1 MYKFAS
7 KSSNV
12 FAPVNGA
19 ISFFAHCTGFFRS
32 LGETESDRTS
42 AYVEEIRIGGTS
54 YLCLWR
60 EEDVDFFAD
69 RFWDDGETA
78 PERWGSDST
87 SDLATVVFDDGK
99 PLDLSAFRP
108 VGDIVFSDY
117 IKSGVGSHAFLEDVE
132 ATLNFLHG
140 TPRAAEADSVVAAV
154 PSLPISEMAN
164 GQNRAVLS
172 ELTLALS
179 RQLHNIGVKS
189 YADNFTES
197 DIPTLRKLAKMPRRF
212 FEPPTLFWRD
222 VDEVYPDPQD
232 DPRYVS
238 MDEVIKNIVKG
249 ESK

>member
-1 MYKFAS
+1 MSHKFYCTI
-7 KSSNV
+7 
-12 FAPVNGA
+12 NGA
-19 ISFFAHCTGFFRS
+19 QSSFTPCSAFFPS

-60 EEDVDFFAD
+60 EEDLDFFAD

-78 PERWGSDST
+78 PERWGSDSV
-87 SDLATVVFDDGK
+87 SDLATVIFDDGK
-99 PLDLSAFRP
+99 PLDLATVCP
-108 VGDIVFSDY
+108 IGDIIFSEY
-117 IKSGVGSHAFLEDVE
+117 IKAGIGSHAFLEDVE

-140 TPRAAEADSVVAAV
+140 TPRGAEADSVVDGV
-154 PSLPISEMAN
+154 SSSRVSELAKLAN

-172 ELTLALS
+172 ELALALS
-179 RQLHNIGVKS
+179 RQLHTLGVKS

-238 MDEVIKNIVKG
+238 MDEVVENIVKG

>member
-1 MYKFAS
+1 MSKFFCTINGA
-7 KSSNV
+7 KSS
-12 FAPVNGA
+12 FT
-19 ISFFAHCTGFFRS
+19 HCTAYLPS
-32 LGETESDRTS
+32 LGETARDRAS
-42 AYVEEIRIGGTS
+42 AYVEEIRIGGIS

-60 EEDVDFFAD
+60 EEDLDFFAD

-78 PERWGSDST
+78 PDRWGSDNML
-87 SDLATVVFDDGK
+87 DFATVVFDDGDK
-99 PLDLSAFRP
+99 PYLSASHP
-108 VGDIVFSDY
+108 IGDIIFSEY
-117 IKSGVGSHAFLEDVE
+117 IKAGIGSHAFLEDVE

-140 TPRAAEADSVVAAV
+140 TPRAAEADSVVDGV
-154 PSLPISEMAN
+154 SSSRVSELAKLAN

-179 RQLHNIGVKS
+179 RQLHTLGVKS

-238 MDEVIKNIVKG
+238 MDEVIDNLTKG
-249 ESK
+249 E